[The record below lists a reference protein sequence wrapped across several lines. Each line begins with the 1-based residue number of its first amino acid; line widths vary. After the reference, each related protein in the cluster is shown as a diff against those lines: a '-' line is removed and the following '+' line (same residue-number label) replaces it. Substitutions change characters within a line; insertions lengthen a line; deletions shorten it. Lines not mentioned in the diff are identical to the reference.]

1 MTRRLLGEAAAVVAA
16 GALAFA
22 LGAPAPGVV
31 VTVLAVAAL
40 AALGHLIPDSDE
52 TAWPRLPAPERGGR
66 RAEVYRL
73 SWQTGR
79 DGAAASGA
87 VLRLRQAIA
96 LRRRSAAPEEAEE
109 LDRLAGQ
116 LDRREG
122 AAVQRVLEDLEAMAR
137 RDGASPRP
145 DGPRGSAR

>member
-1 MTRRLLGEAAAVVAA
+1 
-16 GALAFA
+16 
-22 LGAPAPGVV
+22 
-31 VTVLAVAAL
+31 
-40 AALGHLIPDSDE
+40 
-52 TAWPRLPAPERGGR
+52 
-66 RAEVYRL
+66 

-96 LRRRSAAPEEAEE
+96 LRRRSAAPEQAEE